1 MLATS
6 IDGAE
11 HGGILKGVMAVAQ
24 INRWNQYQITH
35 QMCAL
40 IDRKIRHQDAP
51 LIVKKIATS
60 GRPRCTHTLH
70 ATCTPR

>member
-24 INRWNQYQITH
+24 INRWNQ
-35 QMCAL
+35 
-40 IDRKIRHQDAP
+40 
-51 LIVKKIATS
+51 
-60 GRPRCTHTLH
+60 
-70 ATCTPR
+70 